1 MVLIRK
7 ITTWLTLIHPDKTE
21 ERHSFERRM
30 ASVDEKKKQQ
40 VTASGSGCSTGATAN
55 IRTRPSLGPRG
66 NRQVG
71 VECRWER
78 RGEERGNPKSR
89 QALCRPAGPKPH
101 LVLRLVYPY
110 RMRPTSFKTMANI
123 A

>member
-1 MVLIRK
+1 LVLIRK
-7 ITTWLTLIHPDKTE
+7 ITTWLTLIHPNKTE

-40 VTASGSGCSTGATAN
+40 VTASGSGCGTGATAN

-71 VECRWER
+71 VECGWER
-78 RGEERGNPKSR
+78 RGEGQSKIEAS
-89 QALCRPAGPKPH
+89 
-101 LVLRLVYPY
+101 LVSTGRAETPSC
-110 RMRPTSFKTMANI
+110 PTTCVSLSNYETD
-123 A
+123 